1 MNYMPIF
8 LNMEDREVLVIGG
21 GNIATEKVKR
31 ILRFTDKITVLSP
44 KLTKELDTIIK
55 ENSIRYVKGKY
66 KPEII
71 KDYDII
77 IVAIND
83 IEIQKEIYRQAK
95 RENKLCNTV
104 DTPNESDFIFPSVV
118 KKGELIVAFS
128 TSGYS
133 PALAKYL
140 RIFFENS
147 IPDEVEEFLR
157 EMKLL
162 RQTLPKGK
170 ARQELFDKKAKDFFE
185 KIFKNTQL

>member
-1 MNYMPIF
+1 MSYMPIF

-21 GNIATEKVKR
+21 GNIAAEKIKR

-44 KLTKELDTIIK
+44 KLTQELDTIIK
-55 ENSIRYVKGKY
+55 ENSIRYIKGKY

-83 IEIQKEIYRQAK
+83 IGLQKEIYRQAK
-95 RENKLCNTV
+95 KENKLCNTV
-104 DTPNESDFIFPSVV
+104 DIPNESDFIFPSVV

-162 RQTLPKGK
+162 RQTIPKGK
-170 ARQELFDKKAKDFFE
+170 TRQELFDKKAKDFFE
-185 KIFKNTQL
+185 KIFKNTRL